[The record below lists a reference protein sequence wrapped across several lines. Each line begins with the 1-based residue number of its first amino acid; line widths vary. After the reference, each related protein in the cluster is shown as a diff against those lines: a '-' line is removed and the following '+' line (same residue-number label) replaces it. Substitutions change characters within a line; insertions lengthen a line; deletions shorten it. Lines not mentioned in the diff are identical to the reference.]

1 MLLAVAM
8 GGIGATFPPPPQKKI
23 RVTTPLSRVLC
34 ALTETGK
41 FSPYEVLRRVGRY
54 NSLKMKLSQHVL

>member
-1 MLLAVAM
+1 MLLALALGVPVA
-8 GGIGATFPPPPQKKI
+8 TLPTPPQKKI

-34 ALTETGK
+34 ALRETGK

-54 NSLKMKLSQHVL
+54 NSLKMKLSQHVP